1 MIFITTGTL
10 IPAHKGADSKM
21 ATPINSADGGKFR
34 PRPIFEITD
43 ANGKVFPI
51 KEFVPSKV
59 GILIVEMQDSL
70 KGVDGKVSVGGLKKE
85 TIDAMFQILEAILIL
100 QYDFMTREWIENNI
114 SFQDMISIF
123 ERVMALH
130 RKDLS
135 DNFSG
140 KEEPAKPEKKPRGV
154 RRS

>member
-1 MIFITTGTL
+1 MV
-10 IPAHKGADSKM
+10 
-21 ATPINSADGGKFR
+21 TPINSADGGKFR
-34 PRPIFEITD
+34 PRPVFEITD
-43 ANGKVFPI
+43 ASGKVFLI

-70 KGVDGKVSVGGLKKE
+70 KGIDGLVSVQGLKKE
-85 TIDAMFQILEAILIL
+85 TIDAMFQILEAIMML

-135 DNFSG
+135 DTFSG
-140 KEEPAKPEKKPRGV
+140 KEESAMPAKKPRRV
-154 RRS
+154 RR